1 MTSGRTR
8 EAIAVLRGGRSVRA
22 TVDEQLVSGFEKSET
37 GALAVYRFGRTKV
50 SAPWMTM

>member
-8 EAIAVLRGGRSVRA
+8 KAGAVLRGERSLRA
-22 TVDEQLVSGFEKSET
+22 TADEKLVSGFEKLET
-37 GALAVYRFGRTKV
+37 GALTVYRFGRTKV